1 MFEKILNDA
10 NLKWDKLTSPENIWI
25 RVSYGASGQAA
36 GADYVYDKLNKLSKN
51 NNNVFVDYV
60 GSMGLSYAEP
70 LVDFTFGNGI
80 RIFYNNVDSKN
91 AEIIYNSLIKSLDLL
106 GITDTSQPYSLL
118 CSEHPISVNLSTIS
132 ISDKFLFSN

>member
-51 NNNVFVDYV
+51 NNNVFVDSV
-60 GSMGLSYAEP
+60 GSMGLSYADP
-70 LVDFTFGNGI
+70 
-80 RIFYNNVDSKN
+80 
-91 AEIIYNSLIKSLDLL
+91 
-106 GITDTSQPYSLL
+106 
-118 CSEHPISVNLSTIS
+118 
-132 ISDKFLFSN
+132 